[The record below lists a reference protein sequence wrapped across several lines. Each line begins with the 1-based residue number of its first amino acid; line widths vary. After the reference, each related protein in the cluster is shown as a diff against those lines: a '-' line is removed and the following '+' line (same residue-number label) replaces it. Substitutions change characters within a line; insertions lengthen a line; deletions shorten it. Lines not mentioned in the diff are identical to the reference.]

1 MIAAQEIL
9 RLVRFKQKDNNEII
23 FSDYDIKCALNEAL
37 RYIGQS
43 QALQNSDFLLKT
55 KLYSE
60 SEVNAKI
67 EEDNAILEDESE
79 KQPLLS
85 FRFDGVALP
94 EDYQILAGVIRV
106 KDRYNMRPC
115 DAACIPSI
123 NEYKVVNNKIYSGAT
138 LFNMTY
144 KRTLPAVKNIEE
156 DEIDLPE
163 FCTDLI
169 TKITGLI
176 LNQAETDV
184 LLHTV
189 ESTTRAIIPL
199 RRFTNAQTR
208 MPFMV

>member
-1 MIAAQEIL
+1 MIVVQEIL
-9 RLVRFKQKDNNEII
+9 RMVRFKQKDNNEIF
-23 FSDYDIKCALNEAL
+23 FSDYDIKYALNEAL

-67 EEDNAILEDESE
+67 EEDNDLLEDETE
-79 KQPLLS
+79 KRPLIS
-85 FRFDGVALP
+85 FRLDGVDLP
-94 EDYQILAGVIRV
+94 DDYQILAGVTRV

-115 DAACIPSI
+115 NAACVPSI

-144 KRTLPAVKNIEE
+144 KRTLPAVKNIET
-156 DEIDLPE
+156 DKIDLPE

-184 LLHTV
+184 LLHAV
-189 ESTTRAIIPL
+189 ESTTRAIVPR
-199 RRFTNAQTR
+199 RRFNNAQTK
-208 MPFMV
+208 MPFIV